1 MCVVCV
7 RWNYNDDDKKKN
19 DEEEED
25 EKKENK
31 MKCVHLDHFECV
43 CELKSF
49 CLWMYCRK
57 QPSGKF

>member
-49 CLWMYCRK
+49 CL
-57 QPSGKF
+57 